1 MNNTEFD
8 IAPLGWIRA
17 EIGHAIQEADN
28 ALNSYDPARHNTDA
42 LRSAGT
48 FLHQITGAVGMV
60 ELRGVA
66 QVSRETEQLVK
77 VMEQDASAAST
88 QHIDLIHRAVSDIA
102 HYLDELLQGKPN
114 LELRLLPVYRELR
127 LAQGATQVLDSEL
140 FFPDTE
146 AKPSG
151 LAAQTNLS
159 DEERTAHYKTAR
171 ALFQRGL
178 LAFLR
183 QQNAD
188 QGLATMHKALHSV
201 ESLMATSSGRTFWW
215 SATAF
220 VDSLATHSI
229 EPDFTV
235 KQLCGRI
242 DLQLRRHI
250 QGSNKIAERLL
261 RDILYFIARSRDG
274 SSHISEVK
282 QAFNLPSLLPTT
294 ETEPAIHNALVHCL
308 QSLAKVKEN
317 WNSFVSGHAGALQGL
332 EEQLRQ
338 LQINTEQIPQDT
350 IHQLTSELLYTA
362 NNWSDIPDARR
373 DATQLEFTTALL
385 LLENDFEHYEL
396 IQDELHEQADLLR
409 QRLHTTAWTNED
421 AANIGADIPLLDTI
435 SRKAQERLLTL
446 HLAQEMQT
454 SLRHIEEVLDTF
466 FRDSQHDRQPL
477 AGLEKPLHEIL
488 GALRIMQWNDAVDAL
503 TAAIQ
508 HIKNL
513 SDATQHIDEQ
523 QFIQIADIISAI
535 SLHIDAQ
542 RFQQHNAD
550 AVLQPI
556 LQQLGLR
563 HASQETRR
571 SVEHVEDDIKA
582 LRTELSLLALDWQA
596 DLTDLTDNETK
607 KN

>member
-66 QVSRETEQLVK
+66 QVSRETEQLAK

-250 QGSNKIAERLL
+250 QVSNKIA
-261 RDILYFIARSRDG
+261 
-274 SSHISEVK
+274 
-282 QAFNLPSLLPTT
+282 
-294 ETEPAIHNALVHCL
+294 
-308 QSLAKVKEN
+308 
-317 WNSFVSGHAGALQGL
+317 
-332 EEQLRQ
+332 
-338 LQINTEQIPQDT
+338 
-350 IHQLTSELLYTA
+350 
-362 NNWSDIPDARR
+362 
-373 DATQLEFTTALL
+373 
-385 LLENDFEHYEL
+385 
-396 IQDELHEQADLLR
+396 
-409 QRLHTTAWTNED
+409 
-421 AANIGADIPLLDTI
+421 
-435 SRKAQERLLTL
+435 
-446 HLAQEMQT
+446 
-454 SLRHIEEVLDTF
+454 
-466 FRDSQHDRQPL
+466 
-477 AGLEKPLHEIL
+477 
-488 GALRIMQWNDAVDAL
+488 
-503 TAAIQ
+503 
-508 HIKNL
+508 
-513 SDATQHIDEQ
+513 
-523 QFIQIADIISAI
+523 
-535 SLHIDAQ
+535 
-542 RFQQHNAD
+542 
-550 AVLQPI
+550 
-556 LQQLGLR
+556 
-563 HASQETRR
+563 
-571 SVEHVEDDIKA
+571 
-582 LRTELSLLALDWQA
+582 
-596 DLTDLTDNETK
+596 
-607 KN
+607 

>member
-28 ALNSYDPARHNTDA
+28 ALNSYDPARHNTNA
-42 LRSAGT
+42 LHNAGT

-66 QVSRETEQLVK
+66 QVSREAEQLVK
-77 VMEQDASAAST
+77 AMEQDASAAST
-88 QHIDLIHRAVSDIA
+88 QHIDLIRKAIGDIG

-159 DEERTAHYKTAR
+159 NEERTAHYKTAR

-188 QGLATMHKALHSV
+188 QGLATMHEALHGV
-201 ESLMATSSGRTFWW
+201 ESLMATSSSRAFWW

-274 SSHISEVK
+274 SSRISEVK
-282 QAFNLPSLLPTT
+282 QAFNLPSLLPAT

-409 QRLHTTAWTNED
+409 QRLHTTAWTNDD

-477 AGLEKPLHEIL
+477 AGLNKPLHEIL
-488 GALRIMQWNDAVDAL
+488 GALRIMQ
-503 TAAIQ
+503 
-508 HIKNL
+508 
-513 SDATQHIDEQ
+513 
-523 QFIQIADIISAI
+523 
-535 SLHIDAQ
+535 
-542 RFQQHNAD
+542 
-550 AVLQPI
+550 
-556 LQQLGLR
+556 
-563 HASQETRR
+563 
-571 SVEHVEDDIKA
+571 
-582 LRTELSLLALDWQA
+582 
-596 DLTDLTDNETK
+596 
-607 KN
+607 